1 VRRPAVLRRPVDAR
15 RPWRLAVL
23 ACLACLAGVPI
34 LARAQFNMVP
44 PPQCPPHAP
53 AAATTA
59 EAYRLEAA
67 RHIYEC
73 FPGRVY
79 LGALPPLVY
88 GIVTV
93 EAEIDEK
100 GRLASVSVVRKPAAE
115 EVEPWV
121 LAVLRRAIPFPAP
134 ANLPGGVVRFV
145 ETFFVDRSGL
155 FQIHSLSEGQQGVP
169 PTELSAPLGSTS

>member
-1 VRRPAVLRRPVDAR
+1 
-15 RPWRLAVL
+15 LAVL
-23 ACLACLAGVPI
+23 AALAGAPV
-34 LARAQFNMVP
+34 LAAAQFNMVP
-44 PPQCPPHAP
+44 PPQCPPHAA

-59 EAYRLEAA
+59 AAYRLEAA
-67 RHIYEC
+67 RHLYEC

-79 LGALPPLVY
+79 LGVLPPLVY
-88 GIVTV
+88 GVVTV

-100 GRLASVSVVRKPAAE
+100 GRLASVNVVRKPAAE

-155 FQIHSLSEGQQGVP
+155 FQTHSLSEGQQGVP
-169 PTELSAPLGSTS
+169 PAEASAPLSATP